1 MATRPSR
8 RPPPPRAGLVPRAR
22 LRIRLPG
29 PQPVWLRRAIVG
41 AAVAAGV
48 VLLTLIA
55 LWVSYGRMIDAR
67 LAGVERPAPRVFGRP
82 FLLSSGRGLSP
93 AQFEQRLNDVGYVE
107 RAAVNAPG
115 QFTVAPGSITVRTRP
130 DRDGPGRTVK
140 VDFSRGATPIV
151 TRLTDLQTKKPV
163 AELELERPL
172 IASMDPGEKR
182 MRLPLSS
189 LPPRVVQAVL
199 AIEDR
204 RFYDHPGVDP
214 IRAVGA
220 LVTNLRGD
228 RPYLVG
234 GSTLTQQIVKNT
246 FLTPEK
252 SLRRK
257 LQEQFM
263 AIVLET
269 RFTKPQILELYLN
282 DVVLGQRGPFEIHG
296 VAEGARIIF
305 GKHVGNLT
313 LAEAATLAGIIQA
326 PSSLS
331 PFRHPARAK
340 ERRNVVL
347 KAMVDAEFIT
357 GADADKAA
365 AEPMQVQTRALE
377 NVAPYFVDYVGRQL
391 EEKIGAK
398 LEPTVALDVYTTLDL
413 HLQRI
418 AQESLIEGLARVDK
432 LLAGRRRPPTQPA
445 QGAIVA
451 VDPRTGEILALVGGR
466 AYNQTQFNRAIAAR
480 RQPGS
485 IFKPFVYLAAF
496 EATAAGQLDLTP
508 ASIVLDEPT
517 TGPTHDGQYTP
528 SNYQDEY
535 DGPVTLRRALAMSRN
550 VATIK
555 VAEAA
560 GYDRVAALW
569 KRIGAGTDA
578 KPYPS
583 IALGVF
589 EASPLEIATAYT
601 LFLNGGAV
609 RPLRAIDA
617 VGENGRT
624 RELPVEPAR
633 RVARAD
639 TAYLVTSLMRSVMNE
654 GTGASARGS
663 FQLDA
668 AGKTGT
674 TNDLRDAWFVGFTPR
689 LLTVVWIGFD
699 DNKPLGLSGSQA
711 ALPVW
716 TTFMRRALAGRP
728 NLSFPVPAGIEMIAI
743 DRDTGQRAAP
753 GCPPERVMQE
763 AFLDGL
769 GPDAVCEVHGGND
782 LFRFFRGIGRGFRRI
797 IR

>member
-1 MATRPSR
+1 MATRPPR
-8 RPPPPRAGLVPRAR
+8 RPVARRAGSASRAR
-22 LRIRLPG
+22 IRARIQA
-29 PQPVWLRRAIVG
+29 QPLWIQRVLLAGAIVATMATIG
-41 AAVAAGV
+41 LV
-48 VLLTLIA
+48 VLWIG
-55 LWVSYGRMIDAR
+55 YGRMIDAR
-67 LAGVERPAPRVFGRP
+67 LAGTPHPAPRVFGRP
-82 FLLSSGRGLSP
+82 FLLQPGRGLTP
-93 AQFEQRLNDVGYVE
+93 AQLEQRLNDVGYVS
-107 RAAVNAPG
+107 RSSTDGPG
-115 QFTVAPGSITVRTRP
+115 QFSVTAGSITMRTRP
-130 DRDGPGRTVK
+130 DRDVPGRTVR
-140 VDFSRGATPIV
+140 VDFSRGNTPVI
-151 TRLTDLQTKKPV
+151 TRLIDLQTKRPIDRL
-163 AELELERPL
+163 ALERPV
-172 IASMDPGEKR
+172 IASMEPGEKR
-182 MRLPLSS
+182 MRVPLASI
-189 LPPRVVQAVL
+189 PQRVIQAVL

-214 IRAVGA
+214 IRAIGA
-220 LVTNLRGD
+220 LLTNLRGD

-263 AIVLET
+263 AVVLES
-269 RFTKPQILELYLN
+269 RFTKNQILELYLN

-296 VAEGARIIF
+296 VAEASRIIF

-326 PSSLS
+326 PSTLS
-331 PFRHPARAK
+331 PFRHPARARD
-340 ERRNVVL
+340 RRNVVL

-357 GADADKAA
+357 AAEAEKAA
-365 AEPMQVQTRALE
+365 AEPLQVQTRALE
-377 NVAPYFVDYVGRQL
+377 NVAPYFVDYIGRQL
-391 EEKIGAK
+391 EAK
-398 LEPTVALDVYTTLDL
+398 LGEKLRPETAIDVYTTLDL

-418 AQESLIEGLARVDK
+418 AQESLIEGLGRIDK
-432 LLAGRRRPPTQPA
+432 QLAGRRRPPAQPA

-466 AYNQTQFNRAIAAR
+466 EYSQTQYNRAMAAR

-496 EATAAGQLDLTP
+496 EASADGLIDLTP

-517 TGPTHDGQYTP
+517 TFPTSEGDYTP

-555 VAEAA
+555 VAETA
-560 GYDRVAALW
+560 GFDRVADLW
-569 KRIGAGTDA
+569 KRIGVGTAA

-601 LFLNGGAV
+601 LFMNGGAV

-617 VGENGRT
+617 VGENGRI
-624 RELPVEPAR
+624 RELAAEPAR
-633 RVARAD
+633 RVARPE
-639 TAYLVTSLMRSVMNE
+639 TVYLVTSLMRSVINE
-654 GTGASARGS
+654 GTAASTRGS
-663 FQLDA
+663 FVLDA

-674 TNDLRDAWFVGFTPR
+674 TNDLRDAWFVGFTPE

-699 DNKPLGLSGSQA
+699 DNKPIGLSGSQA

-716 TTFMRRALAGRP
+716 TNFMKRALAGRP
-728 NLSFPVPAGIEMIAI
+728 NLPFSVPPGVVMVAI

-763 AFLDGL
+763 AFLENHA
-769 GPDAVCEVHGGND
+769 PETVCEVHGGND
-782 LFRFFRGIGRGFRRI
+782 ILGFFSRIGRSLKRI